1 MVRVLR
7 LPCRP
12 CSSMFHFIAVGCTNF
27 IVGDFGA
34 TFFSHGA
41 AAALLLFGFSFVEKG
56 TVKKILLMG
65 LR

>member
-1 MVRVLR
+1 
-7 LPCRP
+7 
-12 CSSMFHFIAVGCTNF
+12 MFHFIAVGCTNF